1 MRLPFRQGVSF
12 KLVLVGGLGAVG
24 FMVASASA
32 QEATAP
38 AEAVPS
44 ATAGASPEPAAAAP
58 ATPPAPPA
66 PAMPAPP
73 PPPTMPP
80 QPPPAMAAP
89 SMAPSVPLK
98 EEPVPIKTVF
108 GLRTSG
114 RIQGGSDPKKLNDV
128 SLDTLYLEARFSG
141 AVDKYFGW
149 QANFNGN
156 AKPAGTSGPANI
168 MDMILK
174 IDADDAFHVWAGR
187 LLVPSDRSNFSG
199 PFFMSPWNY
208 PGVYSVGSLGG
219 FIGPKT
225 GATGRDDGVVVWGQ
239 VLKGKGKYFLGAFNL
254 DNVQQSPLYSGRIN
268 IALLGEE
275 PGFWGSSTYYGD
287 KDIVAI
293 GGAYQ
298 YQKHG
303 SGTIDPATLDGDVNL
318 NIVIGDLLAE
328 KNLPGVGTFSLEGT
342 YYHFDKGNPLAK
354 QAFYVLASFLT
365 EDYVGIGKLQPL
377 VRWQQTSP
385 QSGGTKMT
393 MLDAFVTYVIHSY
406 DLKLTA
412 GYQRTDLGN
421 SVVGNAI
428 QVGFQIQE

>member
-1 MRLPFRQGVSF
+1 MGP
-12 KLVLVGGLGAVG
+12 
-24 FMVASASA
+24 
-32 QEATAP
+32 EA
-38 AEAVPS
+38 
-44 ATAGASPEPAAAAP
+44 
-58 ATPPAPPA
+58 
-66 PAMPAPP
+66 
-73 PPPTMPP
+73 
-80 QPPPAMAAP
+80 
-89 SMAPSVPLK
+89 PLK
-98 EEPVPIKTVF
+98 REPTPIKTVF

-114 RIQGGSDPKKLNDV
+114 RIQGSSDPKKMNDI

-156 AKPAGTSGPANI
+156 AKPATTSGSASI

-174 IDADDAFHVWAGR
+174 VDIDDAFHVWAGR

-239 VLKGKGKYFLGAFNL
+239 FVGGKAKYFLGAFNL

-275 PGFWGSSTYYGD
+275 PGFWGSSTYYGG
-287 KDIVAI
+287 KDIVAV
-293 GGAYQ
+293 GGGYQ
-298 YQKHG
+298 YQKNG
-303 SGTIDPATLDGDVNL
+303 SDVIVPAVNGDTNL
-318 NIVIGDLLAE
+318 NIVMGDLLAE
-328 KNLPGVGTFSLEGT
+328 KKLPGAGTFSLEGT
-342 YYHFDKGNPLAK
+342 YYHFDKGQPAK

-365 EDYVGIGKLQPL
+365 EGYLGVGKLQPL

-385 QSGGTKMT
+385 QSGGTKWT
-393 MLDAFVTYVIHSY
+393 MLDAFVTYVIDDY
-406 DLKLTA
+406 FLKLTA

>member
-1 MRLPFRQGVSF
+1 MRLSFEQGVSY
-12 KLVLVGGLGAVG
+12 KLMLAGCVGAASLMA
-24 FMVASASA
+24 ASARA
-32 QEATAP
+32 QEAAP
-38 AEAVPS
+38 AETPE
-44 ATAGASPEPAAAAP
+44 ATTGGAASE
-58 ATPPAPPA
+58 
-66 PAMPAPP
+66 
-73 PPPTMPP
+73 
-80 QPPPAMAAP
+80 PAMAAP
-89 SMAPSVPLK
+89 PPATTPEPSMAMPPAPMMPPPVAAMSAPVPEAPLK
-98 EEPVPIKTVF
+98 KETVPIKTVF

-114 RIQGGSDPKKLNDV
+114 RIQGGSDPKKLNDI

-156 AKPAGTSGPANI
+156 AKPASSSGAASI

-174 IDADDAFHVWAGR
+174 VDVDDAFHVWAGR

-199 PFFMSPWNY
+199 PFYMSPWNY
-208 PGVYSVGSLGG
+208 PGVYSVGGTGG

-225 GATGRDDGVVVWGQ
+225 GANGRDDGIVAWGQ
-239 VLKGKGKYFLGAFNL
+239 FVGGKAKYFLGAFNL
-254 DNVQQSPLYSGRIN
+254 DNVQQSPLYSARIN

-293 GGAYQ
+293 GGGYQ
-298 YQKHG
+298 YQKNG
-303 SGTIDPATLDGDVNL
+303 SNVPAGAVNGDTNL
-318 NIVIGDLLAE
+318 NIVMGDLLAE
-328 KNLPGVGTFSLEGT
+328 KNLPGAGTVSLEGT
-342 YYHFDKGNPLAK
+342 YYHFDKGQPAK

-365 EDYVGIGKLQPL
+365 ADYWGIGKLQPL

-385 QSGGTKMT
+385 QSNGVKMT
-393 MLDAFVTYVIHSY
+393 MLDLFVTYVIHAY

-428 QVGFQIQE
+428 QIGFQIQE